1 MVEDLSNESMIF
13 RFIFLTSLFILS
25 LTNAKAQNST
35 SVSGIVRDS
44 VTEAPLEAV
53 TVSVG
58 GSTQG
63 GYTDQEGYF
72 ELTITQ
78 EFPIQLILSYV
89 GYQPKE
95 IRIDSEDD
103 SKNLDIMMIS
113 TAEELAE
120 VIVQASSLREKF
132 HSSNTSVESIDARDA
147 QIIPALFGEV
157 DIIKTLQLKP
167 GILSGSE
174 GNSDLYVRGGNS
186 DQNLVLLDGVNI
198 YNPNHLF
205 GFFSTFNN
213 DALHSVDIYKGGFP
227 AKYGGRLSSVIDVQT
242 KTPNNKKLSGAGG
255 LGLISSRLLLEGP
268 LFSENISFLISGR
281 RTYVDVFTEMVNKR
295 RQNNENH
302 NPIPQYRFY
311 DLNGKLSA
319 RLSPSDLL
327 TFSGYMGADVF
338 GFENE
343 MFNLDFDWGNRAGT
357 VEWSHSFSKRLF
369 SKKTLFATVYNYLI
383 LSDMEDFHFDL
394 GSRIRDRGFKWDL
407 TYDSPRGHFIQ
418 AGAQWVDPQ
427 FRLGR
432 IKAGSI
438 ADDYDFTSGTDPSGQ
453 EWSVFAGD
461 QFSPLESVKLNLGLR
476 YSGFNSDSQT
486 YHRLEPRIALNAIL
500 NGRWSLKSSYARMS
514 QFVHL
519 VSNTGFSLPTDL
531 WYPTTEKV
539 KPQRSDQVVVGM
551 NYLINSS
558 LMLTNEYYYK
568 SMDHQIELKDHAQ
581 IFSND
586 NLEDEFTF
594 GKGYAYGTEL
604 GIEKTAGPITGWIGY
619 TLAWVRRGGFEDLEG
634 GRYFPPRYD
643 RRNDI
648 SVVSTY
654 SLNDNWS
661 FSATFVY
668 GTGDK
673 AWLPAG
679 RIYLQDIDRLNSFPV
694 VPVYQTRNT
703 VTLPSYHR
711 MDLSIVRSFE
721 ASWGSHDLNLSF
733 YNLYNRRNPYF
744 LYLDAEMKNLLE
756 NGDNLE
762 VPVKITARQVSLF
775 PILPSIS
782 WNFKF

>member
-1 MVEDLSNESMIF
+1 MIF
-13 RFIFLTSLFILS
+13 RFTLLTCLFIFS
-25 LTNAKAQNST
+25 SMGMEAQNPVSI
-35 SVSGIVRDS
+35 SGIVRDS
-44 VTEAPLEAV
+44 ITDDPLEAV
-53 TVSVG
+53 TVAVD
-58 GSTQG
+58 GSAQG
-63 GYTDQEGYF
+63 SYTDENGYF
-72 ELTITQ
+72 ELSVDQ
-78 EFPIQLILSYV
+78 EPPILLHISYV
-89 GYQPKE
+89 GYRPKE
-95 IRIDSEDD
+95 VRIEDED
-103 SKNLDIMMIS
+103 QGRDLRIAMYSS
-113 TAEELAE
+113 AEELTE

-174 GNSDLYVRGGNS
+174 GNSNLYVRGGNS
-186 DQNLVLLDGVNI
+186 DQNLVLLDGINI
-198 YNPNHLF
+198 YNPSHLF

-268 LFSENISFLISGR
+268 LFSENVSFLISGR
-281 RTYVDVFTEMVNKR
+281 RTYVDVFTEMVNKSKR
-295 RQNNENH
+295 DNENY

-311 DLNGKLSA
+311 DLNGKLTA
-319 RLSPSDLL
+319 RLSPSDML

-338 GFENE
+338 AFKNE
-343 MFNLDFDWGNRAGT
+343 LFHLDFDWGNRAGS

-369 SKKTLFATVYNYLI
+369 SKKTLFATDYNYLI
-383 LSDMEDFHFDL
+383 VSDMEDFHFDL
-394 GSRIRDRGFKWDL
+394 GSRIRDRGFRWDL
-407 TYDSPRGHFIQ
+407 TYDSPGGHFIQ
-418 AGAQWVDPQ
+418 AGAQWVHHQ

-438 ADDYDFTSGTDPSGQ
+438 TDDYDFSSGTDPAGQ
-453 EWSVFAGD
+453 EWSLFAGD
-461 QFSPLESVKLNLGLR
+461 QFSPIESLKLNLGLR
-476 YSGFNSDSQT
+476 YSGFYSNSRT
-486 YHRLEPRIALNAIL
+486 YHRLEPRIALNAML
-500 NGRWSLKSSYARMS
+500 SDRWSFKSSYARMS

-539 KPQRSDQVVVGM
+539 KPQSADQVVLGL

-594 GKGYAYGTEL
+594 GRGYAYGTEL
-604 GIEKTAGPITGWIGY
+604 GIEKTTGALTGWIGY
-619 TLAWVRRGGFEDLEG
+619 TLAWVRRGDFEDLEG

-643 RRNDI
+643 RRHDVSI
-648 SVVSTY
+648 VSTY
-654 SLNDNWS
+654 ALNDKWS

-694 VPVYQTRNT
+694 VPVYQERNT
-703 VTLPSYHR
+703 VTLPGYHR

-756 NGDNLE
+756 NGDKLE
-762 VPVKITARQVSLF
+762 VPVNMTARQVSLF

>member
-1 MVEDLSNESMIF
+1 MIF
-13 RFIFLTSLFILS
+13 RFTLLTCLFIFS
-25 LTNAKAQNST
+25 SMGMEAQNP
-35 SVSGIVRDS
+35 VSITGIVRDS
-44 VTEAPLEAV
+44 ITDDPLEAV
-53 TVSVG
+53 TVAVD
-58 GSTQG
+58 GSAQG
-63 GYTDQEGYF
+63 SYTDENGYF
-72 ELTITQ
+72 ELSVDQ
-78 EFPIQLILSYV
+78 EPPILLHISYV
-89 GYQPKE
+89 GYRPKE
-95 IRIDSEDD
+95 VRIEDED
-103 SKNLDIMMIS
+103 QGRDLRIAMYSS
-113 TAEELAE
+113 AEELTE

-174 GNSDLYVRGGNS
+174 GNSNLYVRGGNS
-186 DQNLVLLDGVNI
+186 DQNLVLLDGINI
-198 YNPNHLF
+198 YNPSHLF

-268 LFSENISFLISGR
+268 LFSENVSFLISGR
-281 RTYVDVFTEMVNKR
+281 RTYVDVFTEMVNKSKR
-295 RQNNENH
+295 DNENY

-311 DLNGKLSA
+311 DLNGKLTA
-319 RLSPSDLL
+319 RLSPSDML

-338 GFENE
+338 GFKNE
-343 MFNLDFDWGNRAGT
+343 LFHLDFDWGNRAGS

-369 SKKTLFATVYNYLI
+369 SKKTLFATDYNYLI
-383 LSDMEDFHFDL
+383 VSDMEDFHFDL
-394 GSRIRDRGFKWDL
+394 GSRIRDRGFRWDL
-407 TYDSPRGHFIQ
+407 TYDSPGGHFIQ
-418 AGAQWVDPQ
+418 AGAQWVHHQ

-438 ADDYDFTSGTDPSGQ
+438 TDDYDFSSGTDPAGQ
-453 EWSVFAGD
+453 EWSLFAGD
-461 QFSPLESVKLNLGLR
+461 QFSPIESLKLNLGLR
-476 YSGFNSDSQT
+476 YSGFYSNSRT
-486 YHRLEPRIALNAIL
+486 YHRLEPRIALNAML
-500 NGRWSLKSSYARMS
+500 SDRWSFKSSYARMS

-539 KPQRSDQVVVGM
+539 KPQSSDQVVLGL

-594 GKGYAYGTEL
+594 GRGYAYGTEL
-604 GIEKTAGPITGWIGY
+604 GIEKTTGALTGWIGY
-619 TLAWVRRGGFEDLEG
+619 TLAWVRRGDFEDLEG

-643 RRNDI
+643 RRHDVSI
-648 SVVSTY
+648 VSTY
-654 SLNDNWS
+654 ALNDKWS

-694 VPVYQTRNT
+694 VPVYQERNT
-703 VTLPSYHR
+703 VTLPGYHR

-756 NGDNLE
+756 NGDKLE
-762 VPVKITARQVSLF
+762 VPVNMTARQVSLF

>member
-1 MVEDLSNESMIF
+1 MIF
-13 RFIFLTSLFILS
+13 RFTLLTCLFIFS
-25 LTNAKAQNST
+25 SMGMEAQNPVSI
-35 SVSGIVRDS
+35 SGIVRDS
-44 VTEAPLEAV
+44 ITDDPLEAV
-53 TVSVG
+53 TVAVD
-58 GSTQG
+58 GSAQG
-63 GYTDQEGYF
+63 SYTDENGYF
-72 ELTITQ
+72 ELSVDQ
-78 EFPIQLILSYV
+78 EPPILLHISYV
-89 GYQPKE
+89 GYRPKE
-95 IRIDSEDD
+95 VRIEDED
-103 SKNLDIMMIS
+103 QGRNLRIAMYS
-113 TAEELAE
+113 SAEELTE

-174 GNSDLYVRGGNS
+174 GNSNLYVRGGNS
-186 DQNLVLLDGVNI
+186 DQNLVLLDGINI
-198 YNPNHLF
+198 YNPSHLF

-268 LFSENISFLISGR
+268 LFSENVSFLISGR
-281 RTYVDVFTEMVNKR
+281 RTYVDVFTEMVNKSKR
-295 RQNNENH
+295 DNENY

-311 DLNGKLSA
+311 DLNGKLTA
-319 RLSPSDLL
+319 RLSPSDML

-338 GFENE
+338 GFKNE
-343 MFNLDFDWGNRAGT
+343 LFHLDFDWGNRAGS

-369 SKKTLFATVYNYLI
+369 SKKTLFATDYNYLI
-383 LSDMEDFHFDL
+383 VSDMEDFHFDL
-394 GSRIRDRGFKWDL
+394 GSRIRDRGFRWDL
-407 TYDSPRGHFIQ
+407 TYDSPGGHFIQ
-418 AGAQWVDPQ
+418 AGAQWVHHQ

-438 ADDYDFTSGTDPSGQ
+438 TDDYDFSSGTDPAGQ
-453 EWSVFAGD
+453 EWSLFAGD
-461 QFSPLESVKLNLGLR
+461 QFSPIESLKLNLGLR
-476 YSGFNSDSQT
+476 YSGFYSNSRT

-500 NGRWSLKSSYARMS
+500 SDRWSFKSSYARMS

-539 KPQRSDQVVVGM
+539 KPQSSDQVVLGL

-594 GKGYAYGTEL
+594 GRGYAYGTEL
-604 GIEKTAGPITGWIGY
+604 GIEKTTGALTGWIGY
-619 TLAWVRRGGFEDLEG
+619 TLAWVRRGDFEDLEG

-643 RRNDI
+643 RRHDVSI
-648 SVVSTY
+648 VSTY
-654 SLNDNWS
+654 ALNDKWS

-694 VPVYQTRNT
+694 VPVYQERNT
-703 VTLPSYHR
+703 VTLPGYHR

-756 NGDNLE
+756 NGDKLE
-762 VPVKITARQVSLF
+762 VPVNMTARQVSLF

>member
-1 MVEDLSNESMIF
+1 MIF
-13 RFIFLTSLFILS
+13 RFTLLTCLFIFS
-25 LTNAKAQNST
+25 SMGMEAQNPVSI
-35 SVSGIVRDS
+35 SGIVRDS
-44 VTEAPLEAV
+44 ITDDPLEAV
-53 TVSVG
+53 TVAVD
-58 GSTQG
+58 GSAQG
-63 GYTDQEGYF
+63 SYTDENGYF
-72 ELTITQ
+72 ELSVDQ
-78 EFPIQLILSYV
+78 EPPILLHISYV
-89 GYQPKE
+89 GYRPKE
-95 IRIDSEDD
+95 VRIEDED
-103 SKNLDIMMIS
+103 QGRDLRIAMYSS
-113 TAEELAE
+113 AEELTE

-174 GNSDLYVRGGNS
+174 GNSNLYVRGGNS
-186 DQNLVLLDGVNI
+186 DQNLVLLDGINI
-198 YNPNHLF
+198 YNPSHLF

-268 LFSENISFLISGR
+268 LFSENVSFLISGR
-281 RTYVDVFTEMVNKR
+281 RTYVDVFTEMVNKSKR
-295 RQNNENH
+295 DNENY

-311 DLNGKLSA
+311 DLNGKLTA
-319 RLSPSDLL
+319 RLSPSDML

-338 GFENE
+338 GFKNE
-343 MFNLDFDWGNRAGT
+343 LFHLDFDWGNRAGS

-369 SKKTLFATVYNYLI
+369 SKKTLFATDYNYLI
-383 LSDMEDFHFDL
+383 VSDMEDFHFDL
-394 GSRIRDRGFKWDL
+394 GSRIRDRGFRWDL
-407 TYDSPRGHFIQ
+407 TYDSPGGHFIQ
-418 AGAQWVDPQ
+418 AGAQWVHHQ

-438 ADDYDFTSGTDPSGQ
+438 TDDYDFSSGTDPAGQ
-453 EWSVFAGD
+453 EWSLFAGD
-461 QFSPLESVKLNLGLR
+461 QFSPIESLKLNLGLR
-476 YSGFNSDSQT
+476 YSGFYSNSRT
-486 YHRLEPRIALNAIL
+486 YHRLEPRIALNAML
-500 NGRWSLKSSYARMS
+500 SDRWSFKSSYARMS

-539 KPQRSDQVVVGM
+539 KPQSSDQVVLGL

-594 GKGYAYGTEL
+594 GRGYAYGTEL
-604 GIEKTAGPITGWIGY
+604 GIEKTTGALTGWIGY
-619 TLAWVRRGGFEDLEG
+619 TLAWVRRGDFEDLEG

-643 RRNDI
+643 RRHDVSI
-648 SVVSTY
+648 VSTY
-654 SLNDNWS
+654 ALNDKWS

-694 VPVYQTRNT
+694 VPVYQERNT
-703 VTLPSYHR
+703 VTLPGYHR

-756 NGDNLE
+756 NGDKLE
-762 VPVKITARQVSLF
+762 VPVNMTARQVSLF

>member
-1 MVEDLSNESMIF
+1 MIF
-13 RFIFLTSLFILS
+13 RFTLLTCLFIFS
-25 LTNAKAQNST
+25 SMGMEAQNPVSI
-35 SVSGIVRDS
+35 SGIVRDS
-44 VTEAPLEAV
+44 ITDDPLEAV
-53 TVSVG
+53 TVAVD
-58 GSTQG
+58 GSAQG
-63 GYTDQEGYF
+63 SYTDENGYF
-72 ELTITQ
+72 ELSVDQ
-78 EFPIQLILSYV
+78 EPPILLHISYV
-89 GYQPKE
+89 GYRPKE
-95 IRIDSEDD
+95 VRIEDED
-103 SKNLDIMMIS
+103 QGRNLRIAMYS
-113 TAEELAE
+113 SAEELTE

-174 GNSDLYVRGGNS
+174 GNSNLYVRGGNS
-186 DQNLVLLDGVNI
+186 DQNLVLLDGINI
-198 YNPNHLF
+198 YNPSHLF

-268 LFSENISFLISGR
+268 LFSENVSFLISGR
-281 RTYVDVFTEMVNKR
+281 RTYVDVFTEMVNKSKR
-295 RQNNENH
+295 DNENY

-311 DLNGKLSA
+311 DLNGKLTA
-319 RLSPSDLL
+319 RLSPSDML

-338 GFENE
+338 GFNNE
-343 MFNLDFDWGNRAGT
+343 LFHLDFDWGNRAGS

-369 SKKTLFATVYNYLI
+369 SKKTLFATDYNYLI
-383 LSDMEDFHFDL
+383 VSDMEDFHFDL
-394 GSRIRDRGFKWDL
+394 GSRIRDRGFRWDL
-407 TYDSPRGHFIQ
+407 TYDSPGGHFIQ
-418 AGAQWVDPQ
+418 AGAQWVHHQ

-438 ADDYDFTSGTDPSGQ
+438 TDDYDFSSGTDPAGQ
-453 EWSVFAGD
+453 EWSLFAGD
-461 QFSPLESVKLNLGLR
+461 QFSPIESLKLNLGLR
-476 YSGFNSDSQT
+476 YSGFYSNSRT
-486 YHRLEPRIALNAIL
+486 YHRLEPRIALNAML
-500 NGRWSLKSSYARMS
+500 SDRWSFKSSYARMS

-539 KPQRSDQVVVGM
+539 KPQSSDQVVLGL

-594 GKGYAYGTEL
+594 GRGYAYGTEL
-604 GIEKTAGPITGWIGY
+604 GIEKTTGALTGWIGY
-619 TLAWVRRGGFEDLEG
+619 TLAWVRRGDFEDLEG

-643 RRNDI
+643 RRHDVSI
-648 SVVSTY
+648 VSTY
-654 SLNDNWS
+654 ALNDKWS

-694 VPVYQTRNT
+694 VPVYQERNT
-703 VTLPSYHR
+703 VTLPGYHR

-756 NGDNLE
+756 NGDKLE
-762 VPVKITARQVSLF
+762 VPVNMTARQVSLF

>member
-1 MVEDLSNESMIF
+1 MIF
-13 RFIFLTSLFILS
+13 RFTLLTCLFIFS
-25 LTNAKAQNST
+25 SMGMEAQNPVSI
-35 SVSGIVRDS
+35 SGIVRDS
-44 VTEAPLEAV
+44 ITDDPLEAV
-53 TVSVG
+53 TVAVD
-58 GSTQG
+58 GSAQG
-63 GYTDQEGYF
+63 SYTDENGYF
-72 ELTITQ
+72 ELSVDQ
-78 EFPIQLILSYV
+78 EPPILLHISYV
-89 GYQPKE
+89 GYRPKE
-95 IRIDSEDD
+95 VRIEDED
-103 SKNLDIMMIS
+103 QGRNLRIAMYS
-113 TAEELAE
+113 SAEELTE

-174 GNSDLYVRGGNS
+174 GNSNLYVRGGNS
-186 DQNLVLLDGVNI
+186 DQNLVLLDGINI
-198 YNPNHLF
+198 YNPSHLF

-268 LFSENISFLISGR
+268 LFSENVSFLISGR
-281 RTYVDVFTEMVNKR
+281 RTYVDVFTEMVNKSKR
-295 RQNNENH
+295 DNENY

-311 DLNGKLSA
+311 DLNGKLTA
-319 RLSPSDLL
+319 RLSPSDML

-338 GFENE
+338 GFNNE
-343 MFNLDFDWGNRAGT
+343 LFHLDFDWGNRAGS

-369 SKKTLFATVYNYLI
+369 SKKTLFATDYNYLI
-383 LSDMEDFHFDL
+383 VSDMEDFHFDL
-394 GSRIRDRGFKWDL
+394 GSRIRDRGFRWDL
-407 TYDSPRGHFIQ
+407 TYDSPGGHFIQ
-418 AGAQWVDPQ
+418 AGAQWVHHQ

-438 ADDYDFTSGTDPSGQ
+438 TDDYDFSSGTDPAGQ
-453 EWSVFAGD
+453 EWSLFAGD
-461 QFSPLESVKLNLGLR
+461 QFSPIESLKLNLGLR
-476 YSGFNSDSQT
+476 YSGFYSNSRT

-500 NGRWSLKSSYARMS
+500 SDRWSFKSSYARMS

-539 KPQRSDQVVVGM
+539 KPQSSDQVVLGL

-594 GKGYAYGTEL
+594 GRGYAYGTEL
-604 GIEKTAGPITGWIGY
+604 GIEKTTGALTGWIGY
-619 TLAWVRRGGFEDLEG
+619 TLAWVRRGDFEDLEG

-643 RRNDI
+643 RRHDVSI
-648 SVVSTY
+648 VSTY
-654 SLNDNWS
+654 ALNDKWS

-694 VPVYQTRNT
+694 VPVYQERNT
-703 VTLPSYHR
+703 VTLPGYHR

-756 NGDNLE
+756 NGDKLE
-762 VPVKITARQVSLF
+762 VPVNMTARQVSLF

>member
-1 MVEDLSNESMIF
+1 MIF
-13 RFIFLTSLFILS
+13 RFTLLTCLFIFS
-25 LTNAKAQNST
+25 SMGMEAQNPVSI
-35 SVSGIVRDS
+35 SGIVRDS
-44 VTEAPLEAV
+44 ITDDPLEAV
-53 TVSVG
+53 TVAVD
-58 GSTQG
+58 GSAQG
-63 GYTDQEGYF
+63 SYTDENGYF
-72 ELTITQ
+72 ELSVDQ
-78 EFPIQLILSYV
+78 EPPILLHISYV
-89 GYQPKE
+89 GYRPKE
-95 IRIDSEDD
+95 VRIEDED
-103 SKNLDIMMIS
+103 QGRNLRIAMYS
-113 TAEELAE
+113 SAEELTE

-174 GNSDLYVRGGNS
+174 GNSNLYVRGGNS
-186 DQNLVLLDGVNI
+186 DQNLVLLDGINI
-198 YNPNHLF
+198 YNPSHLF

-268 LFSENISFLISGR
+268 LFSENVSFLISGR
-281 RTYVDVFTEMVNKR
+281 RTYVDVFTEMVNKSKR
-295 RQNNENH
+295 DNENY

-311 DLNGKLSA
+311 DLNGKLTA
-319 RLSPSDLL
+319 RLSPSDML

-338 GFENE
+338 GFKNE
-343 MFNLDFDWGNRAGT
+343 LFHLDFDWGNRAGS

-369 SKKTLFATVYNYLI
+369 SKKTLFATDYNYLI
-383 LSDMEDFHFDL
+383 VSDMEDFHFDL
-394 GSRIRDRGFKWDL
+394 GSRIRDRGFRWDL
-407 TYDSPRGHFIQ
+407 TYDSPGGHFIQ
-418 AGAQWVDPQ
+418 AGAQWVHHQ

-438 ADDYDFTSGTDPSGQ
+438 TDDYDFSSGTDPAGQ
-453 EWSVFAGD
+453 EWSLFAGD
-461 QFSPLESVKLNLGLR
+461 QFSPIESLKLNLGLR
-476 YSGFNSDSQT
+476 YSGFYSNSRT
-486 YHRLEPRIALNAIL
+486 YHRLEPRIALNAML
-500 NGRWSLKSSYARMS
+500 SDRWSFKSSYARMS

-539 KPQRSDQVVVGM
+539 KPQSSDQVVLGL

-594 GKGYAYGTEL
+594 GRGYAYGTEL
-604 GIEKTAGPITGWIGY
+604 GIEKTTGALTGWIGY
-619 TLAWVRRGGFEDLEG
+619 TLAWVRRGDFEDLEG

-643 RRNDI
+643 RRHDVSI
-648 SVVSTY
+648 VSTY
-654 SLNDNWS
+654 ALNDKWS

-694 VPVYQTRNT
+694 VPVYQERNT
-703 VTLPSYHR
+703 VTLPGYHR

-756 NGDNLE
+756 NGDKLE
-762 VPVKITARQVSLF
+762 VPVNMTARQVSLF